1 MVENRGSSFKVLLEN
16 IGANCWGSECH
27 KESGSFA
34 QRLAAAKRTDGLIT
48 QSAETELSAIVDQA
62 HTNLQER

>member
-1 MVENRGSSFKVLLEN
+1 MTERVASNFRVLLEN
-16 IGANCWGSECH
+16 IGANCWGSERH

-34 QRLAAAKRTDGLIT
+34 QRLTAAKRMDGLIT